1 MKKYREFIVVL
12 VLLIAS
18 IICGLYVLMTA
29 IRNGGDFFGRQ
40 TEEVTTEATTETKTR
55 KKKAVDQAYEDE
67 TIGTLLIGDSRFV
80 GMNKALDV
88 ENDKDRQWLVA
99 KVGQGLGW
107 FQDSALPSVQKI
119 RDKNTAISKWRYVIG
134 LGVNDLKNINNYID
148 EYKDLTE
155 SDDQIELI
163 LLSVNPVD
171 DGNSYG
177 ISNADIK
184 SFNKKLKEACDEN
197 GWAYIDTYSQ
207 LVEDGYSTVD
217 GLHYEN
223 ATYLKVYDYILD
235 GLAELGESTDAED

>member
-12 VLLIAS
+12 VILIAS

-29 IRNGGDFFGRQ
+29 IRNGGDFGGRQ

-55 KKKAVDQAYEDE
+55 KKKAV
-67 TIGTLLIGDSRFV
+67 
-80 GMNKALDV
+80 
-88 ENDKDRQWLVA
+88 ENDKDRQWLIA

-107 FQDSALPSVQKI
+107 FQDSALSSVQKI